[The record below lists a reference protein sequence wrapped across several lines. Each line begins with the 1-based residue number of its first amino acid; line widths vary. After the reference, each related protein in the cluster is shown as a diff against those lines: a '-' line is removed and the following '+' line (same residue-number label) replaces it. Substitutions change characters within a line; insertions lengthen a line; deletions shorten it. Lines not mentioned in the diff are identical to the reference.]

1 MIVITAMAGDRRM
14 KKFLLLPM
22 IMTAL
27 VLPGFAQPQDKQH
40 PQTETVQAPPEPKFI
55 DEILNSYQSGE
66 YDSFLQS
73 VHEKYQD
80 ATDKWEYN
88 HLLEER
94 KKLSSV
100 VQDFDADKT
109 SEFKKKMTALHE
121 AENRELVELCL
132 SEPNCPLTREVKE
145 MIFFTPSQHEQESLD
160 YLATLNWKFKGDGK
174 TLLENKLIA
183 IDTEFWLK
191 TLALDVLATQ
201 NQLDE
206 MTYLKKRAVLQL
218 EKLKQM
224 ELAVQGQDVD
234 PKIKGYITTA
244 KKIYP
249 QVQASSI
256 TRKFLHDLATNRVQP
271 ANATQEKMKEVVTKY
286 HDKQQKLASEYFP
299 EEQK

>member
-27 VLPGFAQPQDKQH
+27 VLPGFAQPQDRQS
-40 PQTETVQAPPEPKFI
+40 PQTETIQAPPEPKLI

-66 YDSFLQS
+66 YESFLQS
-73 VHEKYQD
+73 VHEKYQE

-100 VQDFDADKT
+100 VQDFDAAKT

-145 MIFFTPSQHEQESLD
+145 MIFFTPSQYEQESLD
-160 YLATLNWKFKGDGK
+160 YLSTLNWKFKGDGK
-174 TLLENKLIA
+174 TFLENKLIA

-271 ANATQEKMKEVVTKY
+271 ANAIQEKMKEVVTKY

>member
-1 MIVITAMAGDRRM
+1 
-14 KKFLLLPM
+14 
-22 IMTAL
+22 
-27 VLPGFAQPQDKQH
+27 
-40 PQTETVQAPPEPKFI
+40 
-55 DEILNSYQSGE
+55 
-66 YDSFLQS
+66 
-73 VHEKYQD
+73 
-80 ATDKWEYN
+80 
-88 HLLEER
+88 
-94 KKLSSV
+94 
-100 VQDFDADKT
+100 
-109 SEFKKKMTALHE
+109 
-121 AENRELVELCL
+121 
-132 SEPNCPLTREVKE
+132 
-145 MIFFTPSQHEQESLD
+145 
-160 YLATLNWKFKGDGK
+160 
-174 TLLENKLIA
+174 
-183 IDTEFWLK
+183 
-191 TLALDVLATQ
+191 Q

-271 ANATQEKMKEVVTKY
+271 ANATQEKMKEVVAKY